1 MVRSIKRGHPA
12 GADLRVWARRMA
24 AKAQCPGESGS
35 VRAYEMRECDLE
47 RSEPCWDA
55 PPALRPKLQ
64 NFHSCLYDWD
74 STFSI
79 LASTSLALLA
89 KA

>member
-47 RSEPCWDA
+47 RSEPCWDVA
-55 PPALRPKLQ
+55 GYECVR
-64 NFHSCLYDWD
+64 N
-74 STFSI
+74 
-79 LASTSLALLA
+79 ASVPQPRLH
-89 KA
+89 